1 MVVALTAVLLVVM
14 QATASSAYTCQ
25 FYLSTAKVTCG
36 GVTCTAATSWWYK
49 LLPAGFYR
57 IGPKNSGKSVPWYNL
72 YPYSDKNYW
81 DYHSEVPAL
90 GCRGGFALHG
100 GSFSEGCITVTDNDC
115 MAQIESYLNGLS
127 SSTFTVNECKDA
139 WGPNCLFSNCQNG
152 IGTLSRSYIG
162 SLKVYN

>member
-57 IGPKNSGKSVPWYNL
+57 VAVKPGLWTLDWTGLDWTGPGFWRPFPTDLQIMMCNRPISVD
-72 YPYSDKNYW
+72 S
-81 DYHSEVPAL
+81 VQ
-90 GCRGGFALHG
+90 
-100 GSFSEGCITVTDNDC
+100 
-115 MAQIESYLNGLS
+115 QISAVCDSVNFVGLS
-127 SSTFTVNECKDA
+127 
-139 WGPNCLFSNCQNG
+139 
-152 IGTLSRSYIG
+152 
-162 SLKVYN
+162 